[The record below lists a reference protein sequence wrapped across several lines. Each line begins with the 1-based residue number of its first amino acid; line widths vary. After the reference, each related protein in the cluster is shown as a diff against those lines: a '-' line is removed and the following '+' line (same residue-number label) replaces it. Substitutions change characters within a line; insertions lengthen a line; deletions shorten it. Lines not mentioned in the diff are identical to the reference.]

1 MSKMADE
8 EKYRVEPQDVEEKEE
23 KKGLFRPL
31 PQPEQEFRKT
41 DGKRPQP
48 VVRLL
53 GIPMYE
59 KHRDILLI
67 LLMPMLTGLIDTAIY
82 SFVIVSAVETSATYM
97 FFLPALAAIPIGLAV
112 SETGPAL
119 VSAFLSA
126 IFFIVFYVIFLA
138 SPGILL
144 PELGITDFIISGIA
158 FAVGAFIL
166 VVVASILGVV
176 IGVIVRE
183 FA

>member
-1 MSKMADE
+1 MADE
-8 EKYRVEPQDVEEKEE
+8 EKYRVEPQGVEEKEE

-31 PQPEQEFRKT
+31 PQPEQEFKKT

-48 VVRLL
+48 VVKLL
-53 GIPMYE
+53 GISMYE
-59 KHRDILLI
+59 RHRDILLI
-67 LLMPMLTGLIDTAIY
+67 ILMPMLTGLIDTGIY
-82 SFVIVSAVETSATYM
+82 SFVIISAVETNATYM
-97 FFLPALAAIPIGLAV
+97 FLFPALAAIPIGLVV

-119 VSAFLSA
+119 VSGFLSA
-126 IFFIVFYVIFLA
+126 IFFMVFFVAFLT

-144 PELGITDFIISGIA
+144 PELGITDFIITGIA
-158 FAVGAFIL
+158 FTVASFIF

>member
-8 EKYRVEPQDVEEKEE
+8 EKYRVEPQEVEEQEE
-23 KKGLFRPL
+23 KKGFFRPL
-31 PQPEQEFRKT
+31 PQPEQKHRST

-53 GIPMYE
+53 GISMYE
-59 KHRDILLI
+59 RHRDILLI
-67 LLMPMLTGLIDTAIY
+67 VLMPVLTGLIDTAIY
-82 SFVIVSAVETSATYM
+82 SFVTISAVETNATYM
-97 FFLPALAAIPIGLAV
+97 FLFPALAAIPIGLVV

-119 VSAFLSA
+119 VSGFLSA
-126 IFFIVFYVIFLA
+126 IFFMVFFVTFLT
-138 SPGILL
+138 SPGIML
-144 PELGITDFIISGIA
+144 PELGIGDFIISGIA
-158 FAVGAFIL
+158 LAVGSFIF

-176 IGVIVRE
+176 IGTVVRE